1 VTGSPPALYTVLPFV
16 VMLLAIAVLPLRVP
30 HWWESN
36 RNKLVVAVVLG
47 APILA
52 MYLARDPGALV
63 HTAEDYVS
71 FMVLLAGLY
80 VISGGILLRGDLEAT
95 PLVNTAFIALGA
107 LAASFV
113 GTTGASMLLIRPLLQ
128 TNRERAHV
136 RHTVIFFIFLVSNIG
151 GMLTPLGDPPLF
163 LGYLQGVPFAW
174 TFRLWAPWATMVLAL
189 LAVYFVWDTRAYTRE
204 SLAAIRRDRAE
215 RTPLRVRGG
224 ANALA
229 LAGVVLAV
237 AFLHAPWR
245 EAAIVALAALSYRR
259 TPAAIHRA
267 NGFTT
272 YPIVEVAALF
282 LGIFLTMI
290 PALEL
295 LRLRGDALGVREPWQ
310 FFWATG
316 VLSSFLDNAP
326 TYLTFLALG
335 QGLRLAPEVAGV
347 PHAVLAAISVGAV
360 AMGANTYIGNAPNFM
375 VKAIAE
381 EAGTKMPSFAG
392 YMVYSGAI
400 LVPLF
405 VVVTLLFFR

>member
-1 VTGSPPALYTVLPFV
+1 
-16 VMLLAIAVLPLRVP
+16 MLLAIAVLPLRVP

-47 APILA
+47 APILT